1 MTVLCE
7 VKHNFN
13 NHQLLLVRYDINDSD
28 VPTQNIFWY
37 DTNLGTTCTANL
49 GTIESNIANI
59 GSQYKPS
66 AICTRQD
73 G

>member
-1 MTVLCE
+1 M
-7 VKHNFN
+7 
-13 NHQLLLVRYDINDSD
+13 LVRYDINDSD

-49 GTIESNIANI
+49 GTIESNIVNI

-66 AICTRQD
+66 AICIRQD